1 MRMLPGWVR
10 VMKICRDAQVAP
22 QREAGK
28 ITVAIG
34 LSTLESRGLSVEPLK
49 LGRKPRRIINEE

>member
-1 MRMLPGWVR
+1 
-10 VMKICRDAQVAP
+10 MKICRDAQVAP

-28 ITVAIG
+28 ITVDIG
-34 LSTLESRGLSVEPLK
+34 LSTLKSRGLSVEPLK